1 MYGRKDLRRWGPIR
15 ARLAIIALCMPMC
28 LPAWGADEG
37 GWYKDFE
44 VAEADAKRL
53 NRPLLIHFHA
63 SWCGPCRKM
72 DATVL
77 NTPELAAYL
86 KDRVV
91 GVKVDID
98 KHPKIADRF
107 KVKLLPSD
115 RVVSP
120 EGKVVHSSEG
130 YIAKTSYLAVLD
142 QNSRIPTSAP
152 KAVIVQGD
160 TTQNVVKKPVENTRQ
175 PMVLAMEGY
184 CPVTLW
190 RKREWV
196 KGDQKYALQFVGVVY
211 YFKGAEEK
219 EEFRKNSG
227 QYSPRFSGCDP
238 VSFWETQRA
247 VQGSPKYAAFYDG
260 RLYLFENEE
269 SRVKFKQDPIR
280 YTHQHRTV
288 QADKIVSQ
296 AWH

>member
-1 MYGRKDLRRWGPIR
+1 MVGRKDLRSGESIR
-15 ARLAIIALCMPMC
+15 VQLAIIALFVPVCC
-28 LPAWGADEG
+28 AARGADEG
-37 GWYKDFE
+37 AWRKDFA

-77 NTPELAAYL
+77 GTPEMAAYL

-98 KHPKIADRF
+98 EHKAVADRF
-107 KVKLLPSD
+107 KVKLLPAD
-115 RVVSP
+115 RIVSP
-120 EGKVVHSSEG
+120 EGKVIYSNEG
-130 YIAKTSYLAVLD
+130 YVAKSSYLAVLD
-142 QNSRIPTSAP
+142 QNSRIPTKAP
-152 KAVIVQGD
+152 KAMIVEGD
-160 TTQNVVKKPVENTRQ
+160 TNKNVVKKPVENSRQ

-190 RKREWV
+190 RNREWV
-196 KGDQKYALQFVGVVY
+196 KGEQRYALQYLGVVY
-211 YFKGAEEK
+211 YFKGQEEK
-219 EEFRKNSG
+219 DEFVKNATK
-227 QYSPRFSGCDP
+227 YSPKFAGCDP

-260 RLYLFENEE
+260 QLFLFENEE
-269 SRVKFKQDPIR
+269 SRAKFKGDPSR
-280 YTHQHRTV
+280 YTQQRRPV
-288 QADKIVSQ
+288 QAARIESRT
-296 AWH
+296 WH